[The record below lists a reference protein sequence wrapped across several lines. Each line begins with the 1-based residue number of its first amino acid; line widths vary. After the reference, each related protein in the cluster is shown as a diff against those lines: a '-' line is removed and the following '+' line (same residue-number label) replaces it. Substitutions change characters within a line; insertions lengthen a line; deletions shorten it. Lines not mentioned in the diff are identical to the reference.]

1 MKTKIIEELRK
12 GKKITV
18 KHPEFQFSIHA
29 ELKLEEGQAE
39 PTITLGKIGL
49 PKKASKGEK
58 LLLKLVEV
66 YCYDVLRNN
75 LFRDVTES
83 DEYKKILRR
92 LNEPQ
97 RTR

>member
-1 MKTKIIEELRK
+1 MRTSIVDQLRH

-18 KHPEFQFSIHA
+18 KHPEFNFSIHA
-29 ELKLEEGQAE
+29 ELKLEVGNAD
-39 PTITLGKIGL
+39 PTIVIDKIGL

-75 LFRDVTES
+75 LYLDVINS
-83 DEYKKILRR
+83 GEYKKLIGR
-92 LNEPQ
+92 LKKLK
-97 RTR
+97 